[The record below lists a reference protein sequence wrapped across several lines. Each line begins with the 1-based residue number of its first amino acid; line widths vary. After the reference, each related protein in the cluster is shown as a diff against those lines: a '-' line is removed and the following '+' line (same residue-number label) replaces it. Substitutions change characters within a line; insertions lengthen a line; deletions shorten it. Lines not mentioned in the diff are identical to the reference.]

1 MYIFKQKTIFLIS
14 VSITKFVKPFLFLK
28 IFCPHMVDYQT
39 QKIHSLMNNTK
50 NIRNISVIAHVDHGK
65 STLTDCLLIKAR
77 IASKEANG
85 GRYMDTRK
93 DEQERGITIKS
104 TAVSMS
110 FSVEKEVLEAYVEK
124 TDYNGEEFLINLI
137 DSPGHVD
144 FSSEVTAA
152 LRVTDG
158 ALVVVDCVDGICVQ
172 TETVMRQA
180 IQEKIGLTL
189 VLNKLDRAILELG
202 YTVEELSAVVRKRIE
217 AFNAKVGVI
226 AGDSEYIKPLSVKD
240 NQVSFCSG
248 LQGWGFTLNKFA
260 RFYLNYKGKHTF
272 EKEKKFT
279 SLLWSVKHY
288 CDFDDE
294 FAADYKFEK
303 IVDGQIP
310 KGKKSPFE
318 MFVLAPIYKVK
329 DWCFEGNVNAITEY
343 LKKFGVDCS
352 KLDLE
357 GKQPGKNLFKAVFK
371 AWLPAAECLLEQI
384 ILKLPNPH
392 RSQAVRA
399 DSLYTGPK
407 DESYNA
413 IKLCSC
419 NDEDPVTIYISKMIP
434 DGSNGFVAFGRI
446 FSGNIKPGTKV
457 YVQSPEYIP
466 DPETKKDNEVVV
478 KTVTKVCVMM
488 GRGYSSIPNCPAGNI
503 VGLVGVEGF
512 LKKTGTVSTRQHS
525 YNIKTMKFSVSPVV
539 KVAVAPKKS
548 QDLSHFK
555 EGLDKLSK
563 SDPLVQI
570 EFTEQGQATVACAGE
585 LHLEIIL
592 SDLRVHAKCD
602 FRVEK
607 PQVTYFEG
615 FTGSVDSPAMTKSA
629 NKHNRIYMTCEPL
642 QEEIVENVEL
652 VNVKD
657 VKLRNQK
664 FREVLNIEDE
674 WVKKIMFFAP
684 EVDPTNVMVDDS
696 KGIQYLNEVKDH
708 IFEGFK
714 LATKEGPIIGETI
727 RGGRFNLTD
736 LVLHADAIHR
746 GANQIIRPVE
756 QIVRGLVLSA
766 SPVLY
771 EPIFNCTITV
781 PEEHAT
787 ACENVIKQRR
797 GYIEE
802 FEVENGCKISKAFL
816 PVQASFGLNKDLRE
830 VSRGHCTFNL
840 SFDHHAECPGS
851 LEKESS
857 VMSQIV
863 AEVREYKKI
872 TTKLDADAYFDTL

>member
-1 MYIFKQKTIFLIS
+1 MK
-14 VSITKFVKPFLFLK
+14 
-28 IFCPHMVDYQT
+28 
-39 QKIHSLMNNTK
+39 NTK

-110 FSVEKEVLEAYVEK
+110 FSVEKEVLEAYAKKE
-124 TDYNGEEFLINLI
+124 DYNGEEFLINLI

-202 YTVEELSAVVRKRIE
+202 YSEAELYAVLKKRIE
-217 AFNAKVGVI
+217 AFNAKVEMI
-226 AGDSEYIKPLSVKD
+226 AGDSEICGSLSVKE
-240 NQVSFCSG
+240 NQISFCSG

-260 RFYLNYKGKHTF
+260 RFYLKYKGTHTF

-279 SLLWSVKHY
+279 AALWSMKHY

-294 FAADYKFEK
+294 FATEYKFEK

-310 KGKKSPFE
+310 AGKKSPFE
-318 MFVLAPIYKVK
+318 MFVLSPIFKVK
-329 DWCFEGNVNAITEY
+329 DWCFEGKVNEIKEY

-357 GKQPGKNLFKAVFK
+357 GKQPGKQLFKATFK

-392 RSQAVRA
+392 RSQNVRA

-407 DESYNA
+407 DKSYEA
-413 IKLCSC
+413 IKLCSGS
-419 NDEDPVTIYISKMIP
+419 DSDPVTIYVSKMIP
-434 DGSNGFVAFGRI
+434 DGANGFVAFGRV

-457 YVQSPEYIP
+457 YVQNPNYIP
-466 DPETKKDNEVVV
+466 DPELKKNPNVVQ
-478 KTVTKVCVMM
+478 KTISKVCVMM
-488 GRGYSSIPNCPAGNI
+488 GRGYSSIPDCPAGNI

-512 LKKTGTVSTRQHS
+512 LKKTGTVSTAANS

-539 KVAVAPKKS
+539 KVAVSPKKS
-548 QDLSHFK
+548 QDLNHFK
-555 EGLDKLSK
+555 EGLEKLAK
-563 SDPLVQI
+563 SDPLCVI
-570 EFTEQGQATVACAGE
+570 EYNEQGQATVACAGE

-592 SDLRVHAKCD
+592 SDLKEFYAKCD
-602 FRVEK
+602 FVVEK
-607 PQVTYFEG
+607 PQVKYYEG
-615 FTGSVDSPAMTKSA
+615 FTGTVEKAMMTKSA

-642 QEEIVENVEL
+642 ADEILENIDE

-657 VKLRNQK
+657 AKLRNQK
-664 FREVLNIEDE
+664 FREVLKIEED

-684 EVDPTNVMVDDS
+684 EVEPANVMVDES

-708 IFEGFK
+708 IFEGMK
-714 LATKEGPIIGETI
+714 LATKEGPMIGEGV
-727 RGGRFNLTD
+727 RGGRFNLVD

-746 GANQIIRPVE
+746 GANQMVRPVE
-756 QIVRGLVLSA
+756 QVVRGLILEA
-766 SPVLY
+766 GPVLY
-771 EPIFNCTITV
+771 EPIFTCSMTV
-781 PEEHAT
+781 PEEFST

-797 GYIEE
+797 GYTEG
-802 FEVENGCKISKAFL
+802 FEIENGCKLIKAFL
-816 PVQASFGLNKDLRE
+816 PVQAAFGLNKDLRE
-830 VSRGHCTFNL
+830 VSKGFCTFAL
-840 SFDHHAECPGS
+840 TFDHYAECPGS
-851 LEKESS
+851 LEKETS
-857 VMSQIV
+857 VMAQV
-863 AEVREYKKI
+863 VKEVREYKKI
-872 TTKLDADAYFDTL
+872 TTKLEASSYFDSL